1 MAKMRGIKP
10 ETFTD
15 DKVLQ
20 LSPLARWL
28 FVGLWTVACDNGH
41 VEDNLVQIKVRL
53 LPVDDCSVGGLLD
66 ELLATQQVTREG
78 GYLKVV
84 NLAEHQNIDKRYLRL
99 CEWCKTDPDVVF
111 TEADRPAR
119 PSRAHRAEGST
130 DTVAHRATTV
140 GTAGA
145 QRGHTVEGEG
155 EGEGEG
161 DRGAQAAPG
170 PRKRGHRIPDGFAIT
185 DDMRAWVEDKNLDH
199 LDVDAITE
207 EFIDYWRGVPG
218 QKGVKLDWP
227 GTWRNWI
234 RRKADDV
241 KVRPLRQPAGDPLEH
256 VPSVEQLVAE
266 RGW

>member
-53 LPVDDCSVGGLLD
+53 LPVDDCSVGGLLE

-140 GTAGA
+140 GTPGA

-161 DRGAQAAPG
+161 EKRASRRKSPSRTIPEDWKPTTQHAQQAA
-170 PRKRGHRIPDGFAIT
+170 
-185 DDMRAWVEDKNLDH
+185 E
-199 LDVDAITE
+199 
-207 EFIDYWRGVPG
+207 
-218 QKGVKLDWP
+218 KGVDLSSEAFRF
-227 GTWRNWI
+227 RNHAI
-234 RRKADDV
+234 SVDRRLVNWNAGFTNWLANAKPDQRTAPT
-241 KVRPLRQPAGDPLEH
+241 RGQQPE
-256 VPSVEQLVAE
+256 
-266 RGW
+266 GW